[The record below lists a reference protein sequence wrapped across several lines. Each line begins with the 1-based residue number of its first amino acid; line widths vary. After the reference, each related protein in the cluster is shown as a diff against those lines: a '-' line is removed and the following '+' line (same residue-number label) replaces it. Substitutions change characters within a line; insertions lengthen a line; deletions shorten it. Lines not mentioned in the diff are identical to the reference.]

1 MTRSFLPNCEK
12 KQEGQDR
19 SGRRM
24 PFGSGKQT
32 VRNARGCGGK
42 DVGRSECRP
51 VAGWIPVRA
60 LPGTQ
65 PGSKGSPRP
74 TGKPSQ
80 DSLKNHFLQGCA
92 PRKKRKK
99 AERACAP
106 LISRQSVRID
116 GCKCVLRRRSDV
128 DFVSGRASNFRAGQ
142 PAFGELEPYAGK
154 LARTVLRGARGRQR
168 PPTYSTGGRAAA
180 PVSAFRN
187 EPAAFEHSI
196 CHPLLQDY
204 FVRRFERC
212 VVIRRPT

>member
-32 VRNARGCGGK
+32 ARNAQGCGGK
-42 DVGRSECRP
+42 DVGRSECQP
-51 VAGWIPVRA
+51 VAGRIPVRA
-60 LPGTQ
+60 LPG
-65 PGSKGSPRP
+65 PKGSSRP

-80 DSLKNHFLQGCA
+80 DSLENHFYRG
-92 PRKKRKK
+92 KRKK

-168 PPTYSTGGRAAA
+168 PLAYST
-180 PVSAFRN
+180 
-187 EPAAFEHSI
+187 
-196 CHPLLQDY
+196 
-204 FVRRFERC
+204 
-212 VVIRRPT
+212 